1 MGNLKDVF
9 MNKQFQGIAIAQMLT
24 VFGSTLLSPI
34 LPVYLKGQGLS
45 DSQIGLIIGISAFG
59 ALIFRPWAGKS
70 VDKHGSH
77 PLVLVGQVLTMI
89 SISAF
94 IWTSG
99 FIPLLLTR
107 LLQGI
112 ASSFYGTAAVTFASS
127 IGSGQYAES
136 AVAFYSVFTMVG
148 MGIAA
153 SGGPLLFHILD
164 FHPLVFLSLATLAM
178 AICFFAVRTI
188 AIPPFSQKKRAS
200 FGVVLKS
207 KEVFVPTVC
216 QFASNFTFSAGFT
229 YVPLYAIS
237 QHVTSYSIF
246 FVTFTVAV
254 VAVRMSVQYINMR
267 WSSEKSALIASFLNV
282 FSMAIL
288 ALSANGF
295 IFAIAGILIGLG
307 FGIIFPSMAGFVVNH
322 TQPANRGTALSILT
336 ASGDV
341 GFALGASVLGGVADF
356 FGYQALFIVSTFVVL
371 VCTIYY
377 YMAFFYQKS

>member
-1 MGNLKDVF
+1 MSNLKVLF
-9 MNKQFQGIAIAQMLT
+9 TNKQFQGIAMAQMLT
-24 VFGSTLLSPI
+24 IFGSTLLSPI
-34 LPVYLKGQGLS
+34 LPVYLKVQGLS

-59 ALIFRPWAGKS
+59 ALIFRPWAGKN
-70 VDKHGSH
+70 VDKRGSR
-77 PLVLVGQVLTMI
+77 PLILVGQVLITI

-136 AVAFYSVFTMVG
+136 AVAFYSVFTMLG

-153 SGGPLLFHILD
+153 SGGPLLFHVLD
-164 FHPLVFLSLATLAM
+164 FQPLVFISLVSLMIAT
-178 AICFFAVRTI
+178 CFFAARTVP
-188 AIPPFSQKKRAS
+188 IPPFPQKKRAS

-216 QFASNFTFSAGFT
+216 LFASNFAFSAGFT
-229 YVPLYAIS
+229 YIPLYAMSLQI
-237 QHVTSYSIF
+237 TSYSVF

-254 VAVRMSVQYINMR
+254 VSVRMGTQYINMR
-267 WSSEKSALIASFLNV
+267 WSSEKSALIGSLLNV
-282 FSMAIL
+282 FSMVIL
-288 ALSANGF
+288 AFGANTF
-295 IFAIAGILIGLG
+295 VFALVGILIGLG
-307 FGIIFPSMAGFVVNH
+307 FGIIFPSMAGFVVSH
-322 TQPANRGTALSILT
+322 TQPANRGTALSILI

-356 FGYQALFIVSTFVVL
+356 LGYQVLFIVSTFVVL
-371 VCTIYY
+371 VCTCYY
-377 YMAFFYQKS
+377 YQAFFYSKR